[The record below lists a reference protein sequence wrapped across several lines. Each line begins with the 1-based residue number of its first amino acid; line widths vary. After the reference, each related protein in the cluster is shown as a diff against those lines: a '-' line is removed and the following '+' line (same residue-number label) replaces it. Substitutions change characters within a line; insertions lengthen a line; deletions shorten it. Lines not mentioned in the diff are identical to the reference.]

1 MKTPTQATGVELL
14 SMVSPEP
21 QFAGILKRVGSSTD
35 RWQARLAKLK
45 TGRLLGRLFA
55 TSRVRL
61 GEAATTL
68 GVQDLW
74 NLDGCVAY

>member
-21 QFAGILKRVGSSTD
+21 QFAGILKRVGFSTD

-45 TGRLLGRLFA
+45 TGRLLGRLA

-61 GEAATTL
+61 REAATTL